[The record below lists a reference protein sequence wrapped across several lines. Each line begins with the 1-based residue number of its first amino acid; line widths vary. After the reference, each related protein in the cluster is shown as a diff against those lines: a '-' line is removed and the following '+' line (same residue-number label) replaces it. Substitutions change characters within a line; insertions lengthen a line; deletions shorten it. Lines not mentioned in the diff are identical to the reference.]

1 MWSVVLLIGLLVE
14 ARGIEPRSE
23 STTLKHLHAK
33 PTYLIFGGQH
43 AGRQAF

>member
-1 MWSVVLLIGLLVE
+1 MPNLVE

-33 PTYLIFGGQH
+33 PANLSFGSQY